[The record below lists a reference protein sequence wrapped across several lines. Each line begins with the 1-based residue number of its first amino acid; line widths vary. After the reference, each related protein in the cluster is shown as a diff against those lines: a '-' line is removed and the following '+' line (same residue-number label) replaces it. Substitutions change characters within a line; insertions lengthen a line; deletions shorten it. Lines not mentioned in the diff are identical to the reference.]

1 MEQQSLNK
9 FWCGMLALYPNVAKL
24 ALKVLLPFA
33 TTYLCESGFSA
44 LVVLKTEKLNRL
56 NVEDDM
62 RLALSA
68 TKPRITELVEAM
80 QSHPSHKHFRGVFC
94 LFVLNYHLV
103 KTLFFGGFVLMVA
116 VGCE

>member
-1 MEQQSLNK
+1 
-9 FWCGMLALYPNVAKL
+9 MLALYPNVAKL

-33 TTYLCESGFSA
+33 TTYLCKSGFST
-44 LVVLKTEKLNRL
+44 LVVLKTEKRNRL

-80 QSHPSHKHFRGVFC
+80 REPSIPITLSECFFIC
-94 LFVLNYHLV
+94 L
-103 KTLFFGGFVLMVA
+103 
-116 VGCE
+116 C